1 MKKQEIEFDPDKLH
15 LFRVSLLVNE
25 SKVTQHQIQLK
36 INPNAPDTLPFKDN
50 YVISFQQ
57 LNLQHTSNQ
66 MLNNNQSYLVYSPYT
81 LFLWHG

>member
-36 INPNAPDTLPFKDN
+36 TNPNAPDTLPFKDN
-50 YVISFQQ
+50 YVISVQ
-57 LNLQHTSNQ
+57 
-66 MLNNNQSYLVYSPYT
+66 
-81 LFLWHG
+81 